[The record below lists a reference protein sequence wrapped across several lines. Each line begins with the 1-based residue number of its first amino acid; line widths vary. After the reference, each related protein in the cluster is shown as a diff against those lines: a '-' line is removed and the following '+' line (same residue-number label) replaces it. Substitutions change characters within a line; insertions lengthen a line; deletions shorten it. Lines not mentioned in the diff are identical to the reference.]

1 MTTGQVVP
9 RESVLRVQHLEGGIV
24 GVLAVDEGDRVKAG
38 DLLVRLT
45 PETATGDAGQLR
57 ARRAALMMQAERLRA
72 FAEGV
77 ENLDLDHLANTDLG
91 LDADQLALFHAQWKA
106 LMDRR
111 AVLEARLDQR
121 EQEIAGL
128 AVERDAYG
136 RRIAALRSE
145 VAMYRELYDE
155 GHGTRVNLLRA
166 ESDLAEAQAEHA
178 RVVGNLES
186 LETGLNEIRQ
196 QLNEVVSTGREQV
209 LDRLGLVRA
218 ELAEVDEALVRASDR
233 VERLDLRAPVDG
245 IVKGLTIKA
254 AGEVVAPGQVVLEVV
269 PLAGGL
275 AVESRVSPRD
285 VGALSVGQPVTV
297 KITAFD
303 FARYGA
309 IGGRLEHIS
318 ATTFLDDD
326 GQPYYKARI
335 GLNQDWVGRP
345 GNRIM
350 PGMVVQADITTGEK
364 TLIEYLLKPIY
375 VAASQAFSER

>member
-233 VERLDLRAPVDG
+233 WSAWICGRRWTASSRA
-245 IVKGLTIKA
+245 
-254 AGEVVAPGQVVLEVV
+254 
-269 PLAGGL
+269 
-275 AVESRVSPRD
+275 
-285 VGALSVGQPVTV
+285 
-297 KITAFD
+297 
-303 FARYGA
+303 
-309 IGGRLEHIS
+309 
-318 ATTFLDDD
+318 
-326 GQPYYKARI
+326 
-335 GLNQDWVGRP
+335 
-345 GNRIM
+345 
-350 PGMVVQADITTGEK
+350 
-364 TLIEYLLKPIY
+364 
-375 VAASQAFSER
+375 